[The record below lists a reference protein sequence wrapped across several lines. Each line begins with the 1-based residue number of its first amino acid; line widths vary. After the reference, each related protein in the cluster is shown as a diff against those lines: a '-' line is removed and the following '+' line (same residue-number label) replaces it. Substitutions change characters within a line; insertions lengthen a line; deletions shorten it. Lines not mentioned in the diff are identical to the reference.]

1 MVDFN
6 GGFAMS
12 VIDSITGIFSSKQ
25 EAKRAA
31 PAKAAPK
38 KAPAKRLLRLSQ
50 QRP

>member
-1 MVDFN
+1 MAALMVDFN

-38 KAPAKRLLRLSQ
+38 LADVAGKRLR
-50 QRP
+50 